1 MTRTPA
7 KLDVL
12 RTAGA
17 IPVLCDL
24 FDAAA
29 LSAYAREFAPDLVMH
44 QVTDLPDD
52 RTRIPDF
59 RTRNDRVRSEGTRN
73 LIDAARTARARVLAQ
88 SIAWNIGPVI
98 EAHEHLILETDGTVL
113 RYGQLYGP
121 GTYYQDTLP
130 DGPRTV
136 LSAGDREVTVVTSM
150 RNPRVVVFANLLSD
164 AECDEIVQLA
174 SARLARSE
182 TVQTE
187 TGSSEVNEART
198 SDGMFF
204 ERGEHPVCAR
214 LESRLATLLSW
225 PIENG
230 EGLQVLRYRPGAEY
244 KPHYDY
250 FDPAQ
255 PGTPTILKRG
265 GQRVASIVCYLN
277 TPTRGGATIFPD
289 VQLDV
294 APVKGNAVFFSYD
307 RAHPATRSLHGGA
320 PVIEGEK
327 WVATKWLREGRFT

>member
-1 MTRTPA
+1 MSAQLVTPELRQWIIQQA
-7 KLDVL
+7 SAGQPPEAVLKSMLASGWEEDV
-12 RTAGA
+12 A
-17 IPVLCDL
+17 IQAMEETLTQHLAERQKAAQLPPPV
-24 FDAAA
+24 
-29 LSAYAREFAPDLVMH
+29 
-44 QVTDLPDD
+44 
-52 RTRIPDF
+52 
-59 RTRNDRVRSEGTRN
+59 
-73 LIDAARTARARVLAQ
+73 
-88 SIAWNIGPVI
+88 PVP
-98 EAHEHLILETDGTVL
+98 E
-113 RYGQLYGP
+113 P
-121 GTYYQDTLP
+121 MP
-130 DGPRTV
+130 DGPRT
-136 LSAGDREVTVVTSM
+136 LLAAGDREVTVLASM
-150 RNPRVVVFANLLSD
+150 HNPRVVVLANLLSSD
-164 AECDEIVQLA
+164 ECDELVKLA
-174 SARLARSE
+174 QARLVRSE

-187 TGSSEVNEART
+187 TGASEVNSART
-198 SDGMFF
+198 SEGMFF
-204 ERGEHPVCAR
+204 ERGENPVCAR
-214 LESRLATLLSW
+214 LEARIAAIFGW

-230 EGLQVLRYRPGAEY
+230 EGLQILRYRPGAEY

-289 VQLDV
+289 VQFDV